1 MSGLRTMC
9 GLLYTSLTGKS
20 LEKKHETNKTS
31 ANSAKASISS
41 QKLWLDNGTRFWLGP
56 LNTKLLY
63 TANPRRWN
71 IESDKS
77 KQACTFQSVFFE
89 MFLVF
94 AQDLQT
100 VQDTAFWIPQQHEK
114 NLKTSFLLLLPQD
127 RSCTKNN
134 IDLRRFYPGY
144 EGIFKHPPKIRRCSK
159 ISDDVSKFFWCH
171 SQDEFATWN
180 IGTINF
186 LHENQKIG
194 VVYHLI
200 HWLLLL
206 AFLLQQLHVNVIW
219 GCVIQGWNSLNVST
233 AGTSKR
239 NIETHRRRV
248 DRHFLDREKMLFLL
262 IVQH

>member
-41 QKLWLDNGTRFWLGP
+41 QKLWLDNFTRFWLGP

-71 IESDKS
+71 IKSDKS

-94 AQDLQT
+94 AQDFQT
-100 VQDTAFWIPQQHEK
+100 VQETAFWIPQQHEK

-127 RSCTKNN
+127 RSCAKNNN

-144 EGIFKHPPKIRRCSK
+144 EVIFKHPPKFEDVRRFLMTSQKFSGVTPRMNSPSKTSAPLTFCTKIRK
-159 ISDDVSKFFWCH
+159 L
-171 SQDEFATWN
+171 
-180 IGTINF
+180 G
-186 LHENQKIG
+186 
-194 VVYHLI
+194 
-200 HWLLLL
+200 
-206 AFLLQQLHVNVIW
+206 
-219 GCVIQGWNSLNVST
+219 
-233 AGTSKR
+233 
-239 NIETHRRRV
+239 
-248 DRHFLDREKMLFLL
+248 
-262 IVQH
+262 